1 MNQLLTEIFS
11 AVCWF
16 VAFTAAWALLHPKV
30 PTDGLLRTVG
40 TGMVSFAAIVLASR
54 GGGDGSVGT
63 IVLMLALSLIAVDYW
78 VRSMGRTS

>member
-1 MNQLLTEIFS
+1 MNEIILQVFS
-11 AVCWF
+11 AICWF

-40 TGMVSFAAIVLASR
+40 VGMVSFAAIVLASY
-54 GGGDGSVGT
+54 GGGDGSIGT

-78 VRSMGRTS
+78 VRSMVET